1 MEEYERNVRDK
12 TGLFFEKFSSDLY
25 SNFVTKIT
33 VSVNKNLKMTEKGS
47 WPQSMSVS
55 VSFLV
60 AKLLRLHISVHYHPA
75 FFPKA
80 TYKDTENIGVRYPR
94 RVSKIRDTDLLSFYW

>member
-12 TGLFFEKFSSDLY
+12 TGLFFEKFSGDLY

-33 VSVNKNLKMTEKGS
+33 VSVHENLKMTEKGS
-47 WPQSMSVS
+47 WPQSMLVS

-60 AKLLRLHISVHYHPA
+60 AKFLRLHISVHYHSV
-75 FFPKA
+75 FFRKQL
-80 TYKDTENIGVRYPR
+80 IRIQRILRVR
-94 RVSKIRDTDLLSFYW
+94 